1 LKIKDEK
8 LVVAGQ
14 GEHRLALEDE
24 SWEDYELTTKATLSK
39 GQENV
44 AVSDIK

>member
-1 LKIKDEK
+1 LKIKNGK

-24 SWEDYELTTKATLSK
+24 SWEGYELTTNATLSK
-39 GQENV
+39 SQENV

>member
-1 LKIKDEK
+1 LKIKDGK

-24 SWEDYELTTKATLSK
+24 IWEDYELTTKATLSK